1 MTECQ
6 GHTGDYFDYKC
17 YQRLKEYYEKPFV
30 SDDIV
35 DFLDKYIKSS
45 GEKQNFIS
53 TYYNIFVKLTN
64 HLAGDGLAYHN
75 KGITCKYLNYWLN
88 QEILVRPEIN
98 EFNFVG
104 FQSYA
109 DEHAKYK
116 NGERSYKAKS
126 CRNYFNYLHNDN
138 KYKKMEILYKM
149 YHLYKEIKEWNEKHD
164 KTKICNNFKLIEKFY
179 YNIINEYQGDEDLNN
194 KLKIFKYLVI
204 KPITPYKVS
213 CDFTISNLMPHEI
226 VSSPKEEPSH
236 KQEQTLESQ
245 LPSKTDLTKG
255 LEEKSGVLTYP
266 TGQLELTSTGSLSE
280 SPSTGS
286 LSESPR
292 TGSLLESPRT
302 GTLSTIPTPEALSGT
317 LGSEILRETAQE
329 HLLQLHNENPTK
341 QKLSTVRLQE
351 EQLFDESE
359 EQVPRIVY
367 EPENS
372 GKTTSHAEG
381 IFGQI
386 TGAFSTIVENVEPAP
401 VLGVSG
407 GMGALYLLLRYTP
420 VGSFFGRRRGLNH
433 RIPGGFPGA
442 YPGFSEYY
450 DGNLGNMPI
459 NVSYQPE

>member
-116 NGERSYKAKS
+116 SGERSYKAKS

-255 LEEKSGVLTYP
+255 LEEKSGDQKFYEKRHKNIYYNYIMKIQQNKNYQQYDYKKNNYLMNQRNKYLKMLNQYQFLVY
-266 TGQLELTSTGSLSE
+266 LEGWVHY
-280 SPSTGS
+280 
-286 LSESPR
+286 
-292 TGSLLESPRT
+292 
-302 GTLSTIPTPEALSGT
+302 IY
-317 LGSEILRETAQE
+317 
-329 HLLQLHNENPTK
+329 
-341 QKLSTVRLQE
+341 
-351 EQLFDESE
+351 F
-359 EQVPRIVY
+359 
-367 EPENS
+367 
-372 GKTTSHAEG
+372 
-381 IFGQI
+381 
-386 TGAFSTIVENVEPAP
+386 
-401 VLGVSG
+401 
-407 GMGALYLLLRYTP
+407 
-420 VGSFFGRRRGLNH
+420 
-433 RIPGGFPGA
+433 
-442 YPGFSEYY
+442 
-450 DGNLGNMPI
+450 
-459 NVSYQPE
+459 